1 MARQTGGGG
10 VRSAQRDATR
20 TLILEA
26 AVSSLLEK
34 GYVATST
41 VAVQHRAGVS
51 RGALLHH
58 FPSRALL
65 FGALVEHLVA
75 SNEEAVLLGLEA
87 ASLGTHRGSLRGAL
101 QVLFEALRRPA
112 FQAELELWSAAR
124 TDRELRVALRS
135 AESGARRD
143 LRRVVDVVFGGEVT
157 SVSAYPVVADMTIA
171 LLRGLI
177 ISLPL
182 RESTASSE
190 ALLDEWS
197 TVLQHLLSTADVP
210 ATSPHAVS
218 RPRSSR

>member
-1 MARQTGGGG
+1 MARQSGGGG
-10 VRSAQRDATR
+10 VRSAQREATR

-34 GYVATST
+34 GYAATST

-87 ASLGTHRGSLRGAL
+87 APLGTRWGSLRGGL

-124 TDRELRVALRS
+124 TDPELSVALRT

-143 LRRVVDVVFGGEVT
+143 LRRVVDVVFGVEVT
-157 SVSAYPVVADMTIA
+157 CLPGYSSAAEMTIA
-171 LLRGLI
+171 LLRGLVI
-177 ISLPL
+177 ALPL

-197 TVLQHLLSTADVP
+197 TVLQHLLNTADLP
-210 ATSPHAVS
+210 ATSPPAVS
-218 RPRSSR
+218 RPRSS

>member
-197 TVLQHLLSTADVP
+197 TLLQHLPSTADVP

-218 RPRSSR
+218 RPRSS

>member
-1 MARQTGGGG
+1 MARQSGGGG

-34 GYVATST
+34 GYAATST

-87 ASLGTHRGSLRGAL
+87 VPLGTHRGSLRGGL

-124 TDRELRVALRS
+124 TDPELRVALRS

-157 SVSAYPVVADMTIA
+157 SVPGYSSAAEMTIA

-177 ISLPL
+177 IALPL

-197 TVLQHLLSTADVP
+197 TVLQHLLSTADAP
-210 ATSPHAVS
+210 PSPHAVS
-218 RPRSSR
+218 RPRSS

>member
-34 GYVATST
+34 GYAATST
-41 VAVQHRAGVS
+41 VAVQHQAGVS

-58 FPSRALL
+58 FPRRALL

-75 SNEEAVLLGLEA
+75 SNEKAVLLGLEA
-87 ASLGTHRGSLRGAL
+87 ASLGTHRGSLRGGL

-143 LRRVVDVVFGGEVT
+143 LRRVVDVVLGSEAT
-157 SVSAYPVVADMTIA
+157 SVPAYPVVADMTIA

-197 TVLQHLLSTADVP
+197 TVLQHLLSTADVT

-218 RPRSSR
+218 RPRSS

>member
-1 MARQTGGGG
+1 M
-10 VRSAQRDATR
+10 
-20 TLILEA
+20 
-26 AVSSLLEK
+26 SSLLEK
-34 GYVATST
+34 GYAATST

-87 ASLGTHRGSLRGAL
+87 APLGTHRGSLRGAL
-101 QVLFEALRRPA
+101 HVLFEALSRPA

-157 SVSAYPVVADMTIA
+157 CVPAYPVVADMTIA

-177 ISLPL
+177 VSLPL

-197 TVLQHLLSTADVP
+197 TVLQHLLSIADVP
-210 ATSPHAVS
+210 AINPPAVS
-218 RPRSSR
+218 RPRSS

>member
-1 MARQTGGGG
+1 MAWRSGGGG
-10 VRSAQRDATR
+10 VRSAQREATR

-34 GYVATST
+34 GYAATST

-87 ASLGTHRGSLRGAL
+87 APLGTHWGSLRGGL

-124 TDRELRVALRS
+124 TDPELRVALRS

-157 SVSAYPVVADMTIA
+157 CLPGYSSAAEMTIA

-177 ISLPL
+177 IALPL

-190 ALLDEWS
+190 TLLDEWS
-197 TVLQHLLSTADVP
+197 TLLQHLLRTADAP
-210 ATSPHAVS
+210 PSPHAVS
-218 RPRSSR
+218 RPRSS

>member
-1 MARQTGGGG
+1 MAGQSGGGG
-10 VRSAQRDATR
+10 VRSAQRHATR

-34 GYVATST
+34 GYAATST

-87 ASLGTHRGSLRGAL
+87 APLGTHRGSLRGGL

-112 FQAELELWSAAR
+112 FQAELELWTAAR
-124 TDRELRVALRS
+124 TDPELRVALRS

-157 SVSAYPVVADMTIA
+157 SVPAYPVVADMTIA

-218 RPRSSR
+218 RPRSS